1 MSTAIALD
9 WHPKDIGYLPT
20 IRPGLRTLIVG
31 AGEAGRA
38 LARDL
43 QRVDSFGLA
52 PIGFLDDDESRQ
64 VVRRLPVLG
73 TLDDLLAVATAQ
85 RVEVVVLAIPG
96 LPWATVRSMATAAS
110 RVGASVRHLPSF
122 VALLQR
128 GVVGTDLRDLQV
140 GSLIGRPEMHVVSP
154 KVLATLRGKRV
165 LVTGAGGSIGSEL
178 CRQVHGFEPS
188 RLMMLDHDESNLHRL
203 QLELSGEALLDTD
216 DLVVADI
223 RDRERM
229 SQIMRDYRPE
239 VVFHAAALKHLPMLE
254 RYPCEGVKSNVR
266 GTENVIQAAI
276 DNGAER
282 FVLISTD
289 KAADPTSVLGA
300 TKQLA
305 ELVVK
310 SFTGTSTIVSAVR
323 FGNVLGSRG
332 SLLTIL
338 AEQLRNGEPVTV
350 THPDITR
357 YFMTIEEAVG
367 LVLEAARIATGGET
381 FVLDMGKPVR
391 IVDLVTNFAN
401 HMRIQAVDIRYTG
414 LRPGEKLH
422 EALFSESEQCLPT
435 EHPRIY
441 STRRVEFEEG
451 FDDLLTYL
459 YLAAEQNSP
468 DVWQCLSRLL
478 PNYSCS
484 AGIPALIGTAMSS
497 AALYPDDY

>member
-1 MSTAIALD
+1 MALGWD
-9 WHPKDIGYLPT
+9 PKDIGFLPT
-20 IRPGLRTLIVG
+20 TRPGLRTLIVG

-52 PIGFLDDDESRQ
+52 PVGFLDDDESRQ

-73 TLDDLLAVATAQ
+73 TLEDLLAVATSQ

-128 GVVGTDLRDLQV
+128 DVVGTDLRDLQI

-154 KVLATLRGKRV
+154 RVMGILRGKRV

-178 CRQVHGFEPS
+178 CRQVYGFEPS
-188 RLMMLDHDESNLHRL
+188 QLLMLDHDESNLHRL
-203 QLELSGEALLDTD
+203 QLELSGEALLDTGD
-216 DLVVADI
+216 VIVADI
-223 RDRERM
+223 RDRHRM
-229 SQIMRDYRPE
+229 NQIMRDLRPE
-239 VVFHAAALKHLPMLE
+239 IVFHAAALKHLPMLE
-254 RYPCEGVKSNVR
+254 RYPCEGVKSNVK

-276 DNGAER
+276 DNDVER

-338 AEQLRNGEPVTV
+338 AEQLRNGEAITV

-367 LVLEAARIATGGET
+367 LVLEAARLATGGET
-381 FVLDMGKPVR
+381 FVLDMGMPVR

-422 EALFSESEQCLPT
+422 EALFSEAEQCIPT
-435 EHPRIY
+435 EHSRIY
-441 STRRVEFEEG
+441 STQWAQFEDG
-451 FDDLLTYL
+451 FDDLLTSL
-459 YLAAEQNSP
+459 YDAADNNASE
-468 DVWQCLSRLL
+468 DVWHFLSRLL
-478 PNYSCS
+478 PNYTCS
-484 AGIPALIGTAMSS
+484 TGIRSLVS
-497 AALYPDDY
+497 AAPYTDALYPDDY

>member
-9 WHPKDIGYLPT
+9 WQPTDIGYLPT
-20 IRPGLRTLIVG
+20 TQPGLRTLIVG
-31 AGEAGRA
+31 AGQAGRA

-43 QRVDSFGLA
+43 KHVGSFGLA
-52 PIGFLDDDESRQ
+52 PIGFLDDHRDRQ

-73 TLDDLLAVATAQ
+73 TLEDLLSVATTQ

-96 LPWATVRSMATAAS
+96 LPWTKVRDMATAAS

-128 GVVGTDLRDLQV
+128 DVVGTDLRDLQV
-140 GSLIGRPEMHVVSP
+140 GPLIGRNEMHVVSP
-154 KVLATLRGKRV
+154 GVLATLHGKRV

-178 CRQVHGFEPS
+178 CRQIEGFEPS
-188 RLMMLDHDESNLHRL
+188 QLMMLDHDESNLHRL
-203 QLELSGEALLDTD
+203 LLELSGEALLDTED
-216 DLVVADI
+216 IIVADI

-229 SQIMRDYRPE
+229 NQIMRDLRPE
-239 VVFHAAALKHLPMLE
+239 IVFHAAALKHLPMLE
-254 RYPCEGVKSNVR
+254 RYPCEGVKSNVK
-266 GTENVIQAAI
+266 GTENVVQAAI
-276 DNGAER
+276 AHGVER

-310 SFTGTSTIVSAVR
+310 SSAGASTIVSAVR

-332 SLLTIL
+332 SLLAVL
-338 AEQLRNGEPVTV
+338 AEQLRNGVAVTV
-350 THPDITR
+350 THPDVTR

-367 LVLEAARIATGGET
+367 LVLEAARIAKDGET

-401 HMRIQAVDIRYTG
+401 HMKLEAVDIRYTG

-435 EHPRIY
+435 AHPRIY
-441 STRRVEFEEG
+441 STARAEFEDG
-451 FDDLLTYL
+451 FEDLLTSL
-459 YLAAEQNSP
+459 YGAADHNAP
-468 DVWQCLSRLL
+468 DEVRHLLSRLL
-478 PNYSCS
+478 SNYSCS
-484 AGIPALIGTAMSS
+484 AGTPALTI
-497 AALYPDDY
+497 AAPYPDDY